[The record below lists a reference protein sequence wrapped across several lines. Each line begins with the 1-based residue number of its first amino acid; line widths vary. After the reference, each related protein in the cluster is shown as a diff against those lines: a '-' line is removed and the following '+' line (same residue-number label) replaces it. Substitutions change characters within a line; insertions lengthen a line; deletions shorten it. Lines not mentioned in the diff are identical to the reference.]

1 MANLLI
7 DLGNSNCKA
16 AFHSNG
22 ELVCVYKDTGEDL
35 EQFLN
40 FLDIQWKE
48 KFGEEKIDV
57 IVFSNVREENAK
69 IENLLNLKCRELV
82 VLNEH
87 TRLPKTLTYA
97 FCPTGLGGDRL
108 AGALAVSMLFPN
120 EDCLKFDFGTALT
133 IDFID
138 KEGFYAGGNISLGL
152 QTRLKA
158 LNTFTKRLPLITPN
172 KEFDD
177 KHAHLNIF
185 PDAVVE
191 VHWWPSVSPNPF
203 LRKRL
208 EEYYTQVSQLQW
220 QNKVQ
225 LFSGEIINATDSCFD
240 AVYTLLHIYNHFII

>member
-1 MANLLI
+1 MLEFEIIQVAVGNREKLSHNPSAKEWNDLYAFAERQSLVGVLFGAIEKLQKEQHPDMDLLMDWLGQAEYIKCQNEIINHRCLEVISFFQEYGFRSCVLKGQGVATFYGKRLSQLRQPGDI
-7 DLGNSNCKA
+7 DLWIDGSWEN
-16 AFHSNG
+16 
-22 ELVCVYKDTGEDL
+22 V
-35 EQFLN
+35 
-40 FLDIQWKE
+40 LDI
-48 KFGEEKIDV
+48 V
-57 IVFSNVREENAK
+57 N
-69 IENLLNLKCRELV
+69 
-82 VLNEH
+82 
-87 TRLPKTLTYA
+87 
-97 FCPTGLGGDRL
+97 
-108 AGALAVSMLFPN
+108 
-120 EDCLKFDFGTALT
+120 
-133 IDFID
+133 
-138 KEGFYAGGNISLGL
+138 
-152 QTRLKA
+152 
-158 LNTFTKRLPLITPN
+158 NTTPN